1 MCSWSLLYTLTSTHQ
16 QSLVD
21 VCGGMCVFI
30 QMFPSSFYLYF
41 LLPKTGAQFFFWT
54 CSFDSTGRAYEITT
68 KHQHKTL
75 NELKQAPKL
84 CIAQTRVGP
93 FYSHRLTP
101 SPNRQIFIVTY
112 FHITPQTSQLSW
124 HLRHWQCIL
133 YRLKQATYSLL
144 IKGPDLRQ
152 RLTGTRGVSSA
163 LTSGPFRLETSKAAY
178 SSTSTH
184 VC

>member
-1 MCSWSLLYTLTSTHQ
+1 MHRSNTSRPILL
-16 QSLVD
+16 
-21 VCGGMCVFI
+21 
-30 QMFPSSFYLYF
+30 
-41 LLPKTGAQFFFWT
+41 AQVNTF
-54 CSFDSTGRAYEITT
+54 
-68 KHQHKTL
+68 Q
-75 NELKQAPKL
+75 
-84 CIAQTRVGP
+84 
-93 FYSHRLTP
+93 
-101 SPNRQIFIVTY
+101 NRQIFIVTY

-184 VC
+184 SSETCHITYKCMCLMHQVHRLRCDTRPEELEFLCVGVQQKARLLICQR